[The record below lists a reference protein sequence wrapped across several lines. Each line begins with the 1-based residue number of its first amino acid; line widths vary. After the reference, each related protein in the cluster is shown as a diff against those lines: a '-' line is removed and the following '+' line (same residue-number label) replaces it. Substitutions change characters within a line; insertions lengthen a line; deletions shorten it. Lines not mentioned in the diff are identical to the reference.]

1 MEEQI
6 MFIYTFMQEAANL
19 SLYRM
24 ISNLIYLDNNAT
36 TRVHDDVLEAM
47 LPYFSE
53 NYGNAASKMHAY
65 GWVAQAAV
73 EKAQQQIS
81 EMINCEPGELIF
93 TSGATEAVNLAIKGI
108 TEAYQSKG
116 NHIITCKTEHKAVL
130 DTCAW
135 LETKGIEVTY
145 LNVNREGLIDITELQ
160 SAIKSTT
167 ILISIMAGNN
177 ETGVIQPI
185 EEIAE
190 ICAGNKII
198 FFSDATQFVGKE
210 RCDVQEKGIHC
221 MAFSAHKMY
230 GPKGV
235 GALYVRRKG
244 PMVNVTE
251 QIHGGGHQNHRR
263 SGTLNVAG
271 IAGFGKAAELFTQN
285 YWDNS
290 THVSKLKNY
299 FEHQLL
305 DIEGLIINGTTR
317 SRLYNT
323 SNLTFPLNMNLTPL
337 LNKFAFS
344 SGSACSS
351 GDPEPSHVLKAMGLT
366 NEEVKNS
373 FRFSFGIFNT
383 EKEVKMLVSE
393 ILNISRVKD

>member
-1 MEEQI
+1 
-6 MFIYTFMQEAANL
+6 MQESANL
-19 SLYRM
+19 ALYPL
-24 ISNLIYLDNNAT
+24 INNLIYFDNNAT
-36 TRVHDDVLEAM
+36 TRVNEEVVKAIV
-47 LPYFSE
+47 PYFSE
-53 NYGNAASKMHAY
+53 FYGNAASKMHAY

-73 EKAQQQIS
+73 EKATKQIA
-81 EMINCEPGELIF
+81 ELINCEPGELIF

-108 TEAYQSKG
+108 FEAYATKG

-130 DTCAW
+130 DTCAYI
-135 LETKGIEVTY
+135 ETKGAEVTY
-145 LNVNREGLIDITELQ
+145 LNVNREGLVDAEELKN
-160 SAIKSTT
+160 SIKPST
-167 ILISIMAGNN
+167 ILVSIMAGNN
-177 ETGVIQPI
+177 ETGVIQPL

-190 ICAGNKII
+190 ICGQHKII

-210 RCDVQEKGIHC
+210 RCDVLEKGIHC

-235 GALYVRRKG
+235 GALYVRRKN
-244 PMVNVTE
+244 PRINLIE
-251 QIHGGGHQNHRR
+251 QIHGGGHQDHRR
-263 SGTLNVAG
+263 SGTLNVPL
-271 IAGFGKAAELFTQN
+271 IAGFGKASQLFSQN

-305 DIEGLIINGTTR
+305 DIEGLRINGTTR

-323 SNLTFPLNMNLTPL
+323 SNLTFPSHMNLTSL

-351 GDPEPSHVLKAMGLT
+351 GNPEPSHVLKAMGL
-366 NEEVKNS
+366 NDEEIKNS
-373 FRFSFGIFNT
+373 FRFSFGVYNT
-383 EKEVKMLVSE
+383 MEEVKQFVNE
-393 ILNISRVKD
+393 IMKLDKD